1 MSNKSFQVIVA
12 LFDTWH
18 QHKRNFYIETTLKNN
33 MYCKYS
39 HCSMKQ
45 TFMKICLIENCQ
57 NIKVH
62 DQKTALFNL
71 AKICFYWLAV
81 DVSGGH
87 FNNWEM
93 QSMSFGTTSFDL
105 YTSEEKQFEI
115 TLIRRTQAIQK
126 MTNCV
131 TRAPLLYFIRSRGA
145 LSFKVCESV
154 RKAYVTPV
162 QISTL
167 CNI

>member
-1 MSNKSFQVIVA
+1 MSNISFQVIVA

-62 DQKTALFNL
+62 DQKTTLFNL

-87 FNNWEM
+87 FNNLEM
-93 QSMSFGTTSFDL
+93 QSMQWVLEQHPLTFILPRKSNSKLPLFGEHRPFRRWL
-105 YTSEEKQFEI
+105 ILILFRCIIFEVCN
-115 TLIRRTQAIQK
+115 LTQ
-126 MTNCV
+126 V
-131 TRAPLLYFIRSRGA
+131 
-145 LSFKVCESV
+145 
-154 RKAYVTPV
+154 
-162 QISTL
+162 
-167 CNI
+167 

>member
-1 MSNKSFQVIVA
+1 MGGCICNTCCSSKLFQYKSSSYA
-12 LFDTWH
+12 DTWH

-45 TFMKICLIENCQ
+45 TFMKIYLIENCQ

-62 DQKTALFNL
+62 NQKTALFNL

-93 QSMSFGTTSFDL
+93 QSMSFGTSFDL
-105 YTSEEKQFEI
+105 YTSEEKQFEN
-115 TLIRRTQAIQK
+115 TLIRRKQALQK
-126 MTNCV
+126 
-131 TRAPLLYFIRSRGA
+131 
-145 LSFKVCESV
+145 
-154 RKAYVTPV
+154 
-162 QISTL
+162 
-167 CNI
+167 

>member
-93 QSMSFGTTSFDL
+93 QSMSFGATSFDL
-105 YTSEEKQFEI
+105 YTRKSNSKLPLFGEHRPFRRWLIALRELHSY
-115 TLIRRTQAIQK
+115 TL
-126 MTNCV
+126 
-131 TRAPLLYFIRSRGA
+131 
-145 LSFKVCESV
+145 
-154 RKAYVTPV
+154 
-162 QISTL
+162 
-167 CNI
+167 